1 MAVATRKQRW
11 WRRIGAVTTV
21 SGLLIVTA
29 CGATAGSDATA
40 GTATSTSTQS
50 MDHSHHGGGAGT
62 TQMGGLATISD
73 TAFLEMMVPHH
84 QMAVQMAD
92 IELRR
97 GSDPA
102 VLALARAIK
111 TAQGPEISRMKAMYR
126 ARTGTD
132 LVPAVMSADDMAAMG
147 MGMDMGRL
155 EQSADPDRTFLQ
167 QMIPHHAG
175 AIIMS
180 DLVVNRSTN
189 ADLVALATAIVAAQA
204 AEIGRM
210 QSMLATR

>member
-1 MAVATRKQRW
+1 
-11 WRRIGAVTTV
+11 
-21 SGLLIVTA
+21 
-29 CGATAGSDATA
+29 
-40 GTATSTSTQS
+40 